1 MRLRI
6 EEMKKKQSVSPP
18 RIPQWILSRLLPRDD
33 EPYLSGDFDEIYSFV
48 YEDKGRL
55 SADIWY
61 WKQMV
66 VSLPQILIHPFIWS
80 VIMFKNY
87 LKMTLRNLKKHKGY
101 SFLNIAGLSV
111 GMACFILVL
120 LFVQYEFRY
129 EKHHINAERI
139 YRLIVEQNLGD
150 RVFRA
155 NSSPVP
161 LAETLAR
168 DLPEVEEFTRMF
180 PTGRILVSYG
190 DRHLY
195 EDGMS
200 LVDPGV
206 LKMFSFPLIK
216 GDPDTVLAHK
226 HSAVITEEIAEKYF
240 GREDPIGKTLSLD
253 FAVKTDI
260 TVTGV
265 IRNHPRTTDIAPE
278 ILVPV
283 KTIEDLMPNSDQF
296 FQNWISQQ
304 IQSYIMLP
312 DDHSVPDMEQKI
324 MGVFSRHIRDDDRRE
339 LKLEQLAR
347 SHLYSLGDEPGLI
360 RTLTIFLA
368 CGILVLVV
376 ACINFMNLSTARS
389 ANRAKEV
396 GLRKVVGAGRRQLI
410 RQFMGESLVYA
421 LISMA
426 FAVVLALAVIP
437 VLNQLTG
444 QFVRPS
450 DLGSSSIILVLL
462 GATVFTGLASG
473 SYPALL
479 LSGLQ
484 PSSIL
489 RGRLTRGAKGSLFRK
504 ILVVAQF
511 SISIILIICTMVIGR
526 QLSFIHSKDLGF
538 QKEQIVVVRNRSG
551 EPATNLEPLRTALMQ
566 NPRILGVAGSLQLP
580 SSIGM
585 YNNVTWEGAKE
596 GEKIELIHNTV
607 DYDFLD
613 TYGITLLKGRNFSPE
628 FPSDV
633 RSSDP
638 QYSGAVILNEE
649 AVRRFGWSDPLGKK
663 VIQTYGDQRRNFTVI
678 GVINDF
684 HFQSLRQAIEP
695 MNLFLSAENNGYV
708 SIKLQGEDIPGTL
721 AFIEKTWK
729 RLYPE
734 LPIEHFFLDSMLE
747 RRYRSEERQR
757 ELFGYLS
764 GLAVF
769 IACLGLFGLAAY
781 AAEKRTKEIGIR
793 KVLGAST
800 SALVALLSREFIFW
814 VLAANLLAWPVA
826 FLAMD
831 RWLQG
836 FAYRIG
842 LFSQIG
848 WFVLAALLSL
858 GIALITVGFQAVKAA
873 LADPVRSLRYE

>member
-1 MRLRI
+1 
-6 EEMKKKQSVSPP
+6 MKRQPSVSPP
-18 RIPQWILSRLLPRDD
+18 RIPQWILKKLLPQD
-33 EPYLSGDFDEIYSFV
+33 ERPYLSGDFDEIYSFV
-48 YEDKGRL
+48 YEDRGRL

-61 WKQMV
+61 WKQVV

-111 GMACFILVL
+111 ALASFILVL

-129 EKHHINAERI
+129 ERHHVNAKRI

-161 LAETLAR
+161 LAETLAQ
-168 DLPEVEEFTRMF
+168 DLPEVEGFTRLY
-180 PTGRILVSYG
+180 PLGRVLVSYG
-190 DRHLY
+190 ENHFY
-195 EDGMS
+195 EEGIS
-200 LVDPGV
+200 FVDPGV
-206 LKMFSFPLIK
+206 LQLFTFPLIK
-216 GDPDTVLAHK
+216 GDPATVLAQK
-226 HSAVITEEIAEKYF
+226 HSAVITEEMAEKYF

-253 FAVKTDI
+253 FEVKTDVI
-260 TVTGV
+260 VTGV
-265 IRNHPRTTDIAPE
+265 IKNHPRTTNIAPD
-278 ILVPV
+278 ILVPIRTV
-283 KTIEDLMPNSDQF
+283 EDLMPNSERF

-312 DDHSVPDMEQKI
+312 EEHSVPEMEQKI
-324 MGVFSRHIRDDDRRE
+324 MGVFSQHISDDDRRE

-347 SHLYSLGDEPGLI
+347 SHLYSMGDEPGLI
-360 RTLTIFLA
+360 RTLAIFLS

-410 RQFMGESLVYA
+410 RQFMGESIVYA
-421 LISMA
+421 LISVV
-426 FAVVLALAVIP
+426 FAVVFALAAIP

-450 DLGSSSIILVLL
+450 DLGSSTIILVLL
-462 GATVFTGLASG
+462 SATIFTGLISG

-504 ILVVAQF
+504 VLVVAQF
-511 SISIILIICTMVIGR
+511 SISIVLIICTMVIGR

-538 QKEQIVVVRNRSG
+538 QKDQIVVIRNQTG
-551 EPATNLEPLRTALMQ
+551 EPARNIEPLRTALMQ
-566 NPRILGVAGSLQLP
+566 NPRILGVAGSFQLP
-580 SSIGM
+580 SSIGR
-585 YNNVTWEGAKE
+585 YNNVTWEGAQE
-596 GEKIELIHNTV
+596 GEKIELIHNAV

-613 TYGITLLKGRNFSPE
+613 TYGIKLVKGRNFSPE
-628 FPSDV
+628 FPSDEGI
-633 RSSDP
+633 DY
-638 QYSGAVILNEE
+638 QQAGAVILNEE
-649 AVRRFGWSDPLGKK
+649 AVRRFGWTEPLGKK
-663 VIQTYGDQRRNFTVI
+663 VIQTYGDERIVYTVI
-678 GVINDF
+678 GVVSNF
-684 HFQSLRQAIEP
+684 HFRSLRQSIKP
-695 MNLFLSAENNGYV
+695 MNLFLSTEHNNYV

-800 SALVALLSREFIFW
+800 STVVFLLSREFVFW
-814 VLAANLLAWPVA
+814 VLAANILAWPVA
-826 FLAMD
+826 FLVMD
-831 RWLQG
+831 RWLRG

-842 LFSQIG
+842 MFSQIG
-848 WFVLAALLSL
+848 WFILAALLSF
-858 GIALITVGFQAVKAA
+858 GIALFTVGFQAIKAA

>member
-1 MRLRI
+1 
-6 EEMKKKQSVSPP
+6 
-18 RIPQWILSRLLPRDD
+18 
-33 EPYLSGDFDEIYSFV
+33 
-48 YEDKGRL
+48 
-55 SADIWY
+55 
-61 WKQMV
+61 
-66 VSLPQILIHPFIWS
+66 
-80 VIMFKNY
+80 MFKNY

-111 GMACFILVL
+111 GLACFILVL

-129 EKHHINAERI
+129 EKHHVNADRI
-139 YRLIVEQNLGD
+139 YRIIVEQNLGD
-150 RVFRA
+150 RVFWA

-168 DLPEVEEFTRMF
+168 DLPEVEAFARF
-180 PTGRILVSYG
+180 YPTGRVLVSC
-190 DRHLY
+190 DEDNFY
-195 EDGMS
+195 EDGVS
-200 LVDPGV
+200 FVDPGV
-206 LKMFSFPLIK
+206 LKMFSFPLVK
-216 GDPDTVLAHK
+216 GDPDTVMAHK

-240 GREDPIGKTLSLD
+240 GRKDPIGKTLSLD
-253 FAVKTDI
+253 FEMDI

-265 IRNHPRTTDIAPE
+265 IKNHPRTTSIKPD
-278 ILVPV
+278 ILVPLR
-283 KTIEDLMPNSDQF
+283 TIEDLWSDSEQF
-296 FQNWISQQ
+296 FRNWLSQQ

-312 DDHSVPDMEQKI
+312 EEHSVPEMEQKI
-324 MGVFSRHIRDDDRRE
+324 MGVFKQHILDDDRRE

-347 SHLYSLGDEPGLI
+347 SHLYSIGDEPGLI
-360 RTLTIFLA
+360 RTLAIFLV
-368 CGILVLVV
+368 CGVLVLVT

-421 LISMA
+421 LISA
-426 FAVVLALAVIP
+426 VFAVVLALAAIP

-444 QFVRPS
+444 QFVRAS
-450 DLGSSSIILVLL
+450 DMGSSSIILILL
-462 GATVFTGLASG
+462 GAAIFTGMASG

-489 RGRLTRGAKGSLFRK
+489 RGRMTRGAKGSLFRK
-504 ILVVAQF
+504 VLVVVQF
-511 SISIILIICTMVIGR
+511 SISIILIICTMVIGC

-538 QKEQIVVVRNRSG
+538 QKDKIVVVRNQTG
-551 EPATNLEPLRTALMQ
+551 EPASNLKPLKNALMQ
-566 NPRILGVAGSLQLP
+566 NPRILGVAGSVMLP
-580 SSIGM
+580 SSIGR

-596 GEKIELIHNTV
+596 GEKIEIMHNAV

-628 FPSDV
+628 FPSDDGV
-633 RSSDP
+633 DY
-638 QYSGAVILNEE
+638 QQAGAVILNEE
-649 AVRRFGWSDPLGKK
+649 AVRRFGWTEPLGKK
-663 VIQTYGDQRRNFTVI
+663 VIQTYGDQRIIYTVI
-678 GVINDF
+678 GVVSDF
-684 HFQSLRQAIEP
+684 HFTSLRYTIKP
-695 MNLFLSAENNGYV
+695 MNLFLTTENNRYV

-800 SALVALLSREFIFW
+800 PNLVVILSKEFVLW
-814 VLAANLLAWPVA
+814 VLAANLLAWPLA
-826 FLAMD
+826 FLAMTQ
-831 RWLQG
+831 WLQG
-836 FAYRIG
+836 FAYRIE

-848 WFVLAALLSL
+848 WFVLAAGMSVA
-858 GIALITVGFQAVKAA
+858 IALITVGFQTVRAA
-873 LADPVRSLRYE
+873 LADPVSSLRYE